1 LKVLRE
7 NDLPVIM
14 ISLVLNLRLSD
25 RALHRSSPICKVIF
39 YNQVFSANSPSATR
53 LEEWGRGN

>member
-1 LKVLRE
+1 
-7 NDLPVIM
+7 VII

-39 YNQVFSANSPSATR
+39 YNQVFTANSPSSATR